1 MDGRRIPLVNA
12 VTVIGRA
19 GDVDVPL
26 DDAGVSRRHAEIH
39 LADGRARVV
48 DLGSTNG
55 TFVDGER
62 VSAGELRDG
71 STDHGRPEPAGV
83 PARATVTPGR

>member
-1 MDGRRIPLVNA
+1 
-12 VTVIGRA
+12 TVLGRA
-19 GDVDVPL
+19 GEVDVPL

-39 LADGRARVV
+39 VTDGRYRVV

-62 VSAGELRDG
+62 VTTGELRDG
-71 STDHGRPEPAGV
+71 STITVGRSRLVFRLGQ
-83 PARATVTPGR
+83 R